1 MNTRLI
7 NTARIEAQNGY
18 FKKKEIINLL
28 KGVKYHTHPM
38 FIPKLMKFGIIEKAG
53 RGFYKFSDKP
63 AYHGVVENVLKE
75 IKEYASEKNKKYRHN
90 SPSKEQE
97 AINYLLSLGNYEI
110 YRITTRT
117 VVDKELLTTKANQD
131 EI

>member
-7 NTARIEAQNGY
+7 NTARIEAQNGC
-18 FKKKEIINLL
+18 FKKREMINLL

-53 RGFYKFSDKP
+53 RGFYKFSETP
-63 AYHGVVENVLKE
+63 AYHGVVENALKE
-75 IKEYASEKNKKYRHN
+75 IKEYASEKNKKYKQKSD
-90 SPSKEQE
+90 SPNKEQE

-110 YRITTRT
+110 YRVTTRT
-117 VVDKELLTTKANQD
+117 VVDKELLTKSNQ
-131 EI
+131 E

>member
-7 NTARIEAQNGY
+7 NTARIEAQSGC
-18 FKKKEIINLL
+18 FKKKEMINLL
-28 KGVKYHTHPM
+28 KGVKYYTHPM

-75 IKEYASEKNKKYRHN
+75 IKEYASEKNRKYKQKSE
-90 SPSKEQE
+90 SPNKEQE

-117 VVDKELLTTKANQD
+117 VVDKELLNKSNQ
-131 EI
+131 E